1 MICKDFISVNHY
13 MSYRSVKKGKFNMVM
28 AYKPKTTKDFEK
40 SFGEYVK
47 QEIKKQGWIKPPKDK
62 FINLDTV
69 FYFPR
74 VDMDAQNF
82 FKSLSDI
89 LTSSGVWEDDNIVLE
104 KVHRIY
110 YDSENPRIELN
121 VTVSDHIGI
130 FDNQED
136 YKNFIN
142 TYCNNCK
149 KGNKIGQKGGC
160 SIYKKILESRIID
173 DIEINFNTG
182 EKKCLKFKQ
191 K

>member
-1 MICKDFISVNHY
+1 
-13 MSYRSVKKGKFNMVM
+13 MVM